1 MPVKIMKTLWDESA
15 SLESEILSPQSALSD
30 SYTSGNIKELRE
42 RMDDESLENETK
54 DDAVIE

>member
-15 SLESEILSPQSALSD
+15 SLESEILSPRSVVSD
-30 SYTSGNIKELRE
+30 DYTTGNIKDLQE
-42 RMDDESLENETK
+42 RMDDESLENEAK